1 MMPTDG
7 FSFTVRAQDG
17 NARTGLLRTPH
28 ADVETPTFMPVGTI
42 GTVKGVTME
51 EVARTDAGVV
61 LGNTYHLWLRPGAEV
76 VHALGGLH
84 GFSRWPKAMLTDS
97 GGFQVFSLA
106 KLRTLDEDGVTFRSH
121 IDGALKRLTPEESVR
136 VQALLG
142 SDIAMVL
149 DECPPGDATRD
160 AVQRAMDRT
169 TRWARRCLEA
179 PRGPRQALFG
189 IVQGG
194 TDEELRLR
202 HLDEIA
208 AMPFDGVALGG
219 LSVGEPVEDMH
230 RTLAAVAHRMP
241 AERPRYLM
249 GVGTPRDLL
258 VGALH
263 GVDMFDCVL
272 PTRNARN
279 GQALTWT
286 GRVNIKQAR
295 NRLDAG
301 PIDPRCDGPCC
312 NGEGG
317 LYTRGYL
324 RHLHLA
330 GEILAARVL
339 SLHNLYFL
347 GSLMRAMRA
356 AINEGRAEAF
366 VRDSLEAMRA
376 GDEVGPPANG
386 PAVSKTVRA

>member
-1 MMPTDG
+1 M
-7 FSFTVRAQDG
+7 
-17 NARTGLLRTPH
+17 
-28 ADVETPTFMPVGTI
+28 
-42 GTVKGVTME
+42 
-51 EVARTDAGVV
+51 
-61 LGNTYHLWLRPGAEV
+61 
-76 VHALGGLH
+76 
-84 GFSRWPKAMLTDS
+84 
-97 GGFQVFSLA
+97 
-106 KLRTLDEDGVTFRSH
+106 
-121 IDGALKRLTPEESVR
+121 
-136 VQALLG
+136 
-142 SDIAMVL
+142 
-149 DECPPGDATRD
+149 
-160 AVQRAMDRT
+160 
-169 TRWARRCLEA
+169 
-179 PRGPRQALFG
+179 
-189 IVQGG
+189 
-194 TDEELRLR
+194 
-202 HLDEIA
+202 
-208 AMPFDGVALGG
+208 
-219 LSVGEPVEDMH
+219 GEPVEDMH
-230 RTLAAVAHRMP
+230 RTRAAVAHRMP